1 MLRWIGRKLL
11 FCFVV
16 LTLLH
21 YLNDKHPG
29 WMGTVGEWVG
39 GELGNRFS
47 VTVGDF
53 FDRLEDGNPIREA
66 VEVFREE
73 S

>member
-1 MLRWIGRKLL
+1 MKLNREVEMGQKDL
-11 FCFVV
+11 AQND
-16 LTLLH
+16 

-29 WMGTVGEWVG
+29 WMRTVGEWVG
-39 GELGNRFS
+39 GEMGNRFS
-47 VTVGDF
+47 VTVSDF
-53 FDRLEDGNPIREA
+53 FDRLEDGDPIREA